1 MRISKFATTA
11 AVIGAVAMTSV
22 SPASAAKGRNTAAV
36 AGAAAGLLLGG
47 LIGSQYR
54 DRDRYYEDRAPVYYY
69 PAPAPRAYYPAPYDP
84 AVSYCMRRFKSY
96 DPYSMTYVGY
106 DGYRHPCP

>member
-1 MRISKFATTA
+1 MQISKKATILA
-11 AVIGAVAMTSV
+11 IVSAMTVASIA
-22 SPASAAKGRNTAAV
+22 PASAAKGRNTAAA

-47 LIGSQYR
+47 ILGSQFR
-54 DRDRYYEDRAPVYYY
+54 DRDRYEDRGPVYYY

-84 AVSYCMRRFKSY
+84 AIAYCMRRFKSY

-106 DGYRHPCP
+106 DGRLHYCP